1 MAEQETGIYLK
12 QFLQPI
18 QAWLDQDNVSEVC
31 VNRPGEAWVEEQGAR
46 GMTRK
51 DVPAM
56 TADALTLLAGQ
67 VAAGSHQSVN
77 ARTPLLSAALPTGER
92 IQVVL
97 PPVAIDGG
105 GFSIR
110 RQVVRRLSLDDY
122 AARGAFQRARV
133 TAADHRSPL
142 DLHLADLLAAREWQ
156 AFLTA
161 ATAGRKNMLIVGGT
175 SSGKTTFFNALAR
188 EIPEEER
195 LVTLE
200 DTPELE
206 LPQPNVLRMIA
217 SKGGQ
222 GQAQVTIQD
231 LLEASLR
238 LRPDRILLGE
248 LRGKEAYT
256 FLNAVNTGH
265 PGSISTLHA
274 DSPRTAFE
282 RLTLDGDA
290 VRVGSAPGR
299 NSGIHPVGGRSHCPV
314 DPAAER
320 GTDRERNLFCPRAGR
335 VGGDGNAEAEGPPSQ
350 SPRTGVAR
358 GHREGRPVGG
368 SRDSLVLRG
377 GAGLLLAVLAGLW
390 IGLLLVT
397 AVLGEEE
404 EEPML
409 GLLFLDLC
417 PDPLWLGRADRRGAA
432 LHHGR
437 LGGDAADHALALV
450 ATIGLLLAFG
460 VQQVQDAQKK
470 DE

>member
-1 MAEQETGIYLK
+1 MAAQHTGIYLT

-31 VNRPGEAWVEEQGAR
+31 VNQPGEAWVEEQGAR

-51 DVPAM
+51 AVPAM

-67 VAAGSHQSVN
+67 VAAGSHQAVN
-77 ARTPLLSAALPTGER
+77 ERTPLLSAALPTRER
-92 IQVVL
+92 IQIVL

-122 AARGAFQRARV
+122 AEAGAFQRARM

-142 DLHLADLLAAREWQ
+142 DLRLAELAAAREWHE
-156 AFLTA
+156 FLRV
-161 ATAGRKNMLIVGGT
+161 ATAGRKNILIVGGT
-175 SSGKTTFFNALAR
+175 STGKTTFFNALAR

-195 LVTLE
+195 LVSLE

-222 GQAQVTIQD
+222 GQAQVSIQD

-248 LRGKEAYT
+248 LRGAEAYT

-274 DSPRTAFE
+274 DSPRAAFE
-282 RLTLDGDA
+282 RLTLMVMQAGLGLRRDEIQDYIRSVVEVVVQLTRLPNGQRIVSEIYFAHAEDGTGA
-290 VRVGSAPGR
+290 APK
-299 NSGIHPVGGRSHCPV
+299 
-314 DPAAER
+314 
-320 GTDRERNLFCPRAGR
+320 PRR
-335 VGGDGNAEAEGPPSQ
+335 
-350 SPRTGVAR
+350 
-358 GHREGRPVGG
+358 GRPPGKKVRALH
-368 SRDSLVLRG
+368 STPDEG
-377 GAGLLLAVLAGLW
+377 GAAG
-390 IGLLLVT
+390 G
-397 AVLGEEE
+397 
-404 EEPML
+404 
-409 GLLFLDLC
+409 
-417 PDPLWLGRADRRGAA
+417 
-432 LHHGR
+432 
-437 LGGDAADHALALV
+437 
-450 ATIGLLLAFG
+450 
-460 VQQVQDAQKK
+460 
-470 DE
+470 

>member
-1 MAEQETGIYLK
+1 MAEQETGVYLK
-12 QFLQPI
+12 QFLRPI

-56 TADALTLLAGQ
+56 SKDSLLLLAGQ

-92 IQVVL
+92 IQIVL

-110 RQVVRRLSLDDY
+110 RQVVRRLSLEDY

-142 DLHLADLLAAREWQ
+142 DLHLAALLADREWH

-161 ATAGRKNMLIVGGT
+161 AVTGRKNLLIVGGT

-188 EIPEEER
+188 EIPQEER
-195 LVTLE
+195 LVSLE

-206 LPQPNVLRMIA
+206 LPQPNILRMIA

-248 LRGKEAYT
+248 LRGSEAYT
-256 FLNAVNTGH
+256 FLQAVNTGH

-274 DSPRTAFE
+274 DSPRAAFE
-282 RLTLDGDA
+282 RLTLMVMQANLGLRRDEILEYIRSVVEVIVQLTRLPNGERIVSEVYFAHAPDGTE
-290 VRVGSAPGR
+290 GT
-299 NSGIHPVGGRSHCPV
+299 
-314 DPAAER
+314 E
-320 GTDRERNLFCPRAGR
+320 GTDAPKRR
-335 VGGDGNAEAEGPPSQ
+335 
-350 SPRTGVAR
+350 
-358 GHREGRPVGG
+358 GRPPKVRAL
-368 SRDSLVLRG
+368 SSARTQG
-377 GAGLLLAVLAGLW
+377 GAAG
-390 IGLLLVT
+390 G
-397 AVLGEEE
+397 GES
-404 EEPML
+404 
-409 GLLFLDLC
+409 
-417 PDPLWLGRADRRGAA
+417 
-432 LHHGR
+432 
-437 LGGDAADHALALV
+437 
-450 ATIGLLLAFG
+450 
-460 VQQVQDAQKK
+460 
-470 DE
+470 

>member
-1 MAEQETGIYLK
+1 MAEQETGVYLK
-12 QFLQPI
+12 QFLRPI

-51 DVPAM
+51 AVPAM

-110 RQVVRRLSLDDY
+110 RQVVRRLSLAAY
-122 AARGAFQRARV
+122 AEAGAFQRARV

-256 FLNAVNTGH
+256 FLQAVNTGH

-274 DSPRTAFE
+274 DSPRAAFE
-282 RLTLDGDA
+282 RLTLMVMQANLGLRRDEILEYIRSVVEVIVQLTRLPNGERIVSEIYFAHAPDG
-290 VRVGSAPGR
+290 S
-299 NSGIHPVGGRSHCPV
+299 
-314 DPAAER
+314 E
-320 GTDRERNLFCPRAGR
+320 GTETPRR
-335 VGGDGNAEAEGPPSQ
+335 
-350 SPRTGVAR
+350 R
-358 GHREGRPVGG
+358 GRPPKVRAL
-368 SRDSLVLRG
+368 SSARAQG
-377 GAGLLLAVLAGLW
+377 GAAG
-390 IGLLLVT
+390 G
-397 AVLGEEE
+397 GEE
-404 EEPML
+404 
-409 GLLFLDLC
+409 
-417 PDPLWLGRADRRGAA
+417 
-432 LHHGR
+432 
-437 LGGDAADHALALV
+437 
-450 ATIGLLLAFG
+450 
-460 VQQVQDAQKK
+460 
-470 DE
+470 